1 VSPAPVG
8 SPTGAAVSALRPVV
22 DDVVTR
28 AGFVLDELD
37 ARPAGRRLVVR
48 VTVDSP
54 EVPGVEDGPTGGV
67 DLDAVARLSRDVSA
81 AVDARESEDPTVRD
95 ALAGAYTLEVTTP
108 GTDRPL
114 TEPRHWQRAWLR
126 RVGVTLVSGETL
138 SGRVGGVSTADDGPA
153 TVTLAVGKD
162 VRPVPLDEVT
172 HAAVEVEFK
181 PAPDAEVEALRAARR
196 DGTGPGDTQ
205 HRGQHADGGAGP
217 VDEEQ
222 Q

>member
-22 DDVVTR
+22 DEVVTR

-37 ARPAGRRLVVR
+37 VRPAGRRLVVR
-48 VTVDSP
+48 VTVEPP
-54 EVPGVEDGPTGGV
+54 EVPGVDDGPAGGV
-67 DLDAVARLSRDVSA
+67 DLDAVAELSRAVSA
-81 AVDARESEDPTVRD
+81 AVDARESDDPTVRE
-95 ALAGAYTLEVTTP
+95 ALAGAYTLEVSTP

-126 RVGVTLVSGETL
+126 RVAVTLVGGGTL
-138 SGRVGGVSTADDGPA
+138 TGRVGGVSTPDDGPA

-162 VRPVPLDEVT
+162 LHTVSLADVT
-172 HAAVEVEFK
+172 RAGVEVEFK

-196 DGTGPGDTQ
+196 DGTGPE
-205 HRGQHADGGAGP
+205 
-217 VDEEQ
+217 EEQ
-222 Q
+222 

>member
-1 VSPAPVG
+1 MSRAPVG

-37 ARPAGRRLVVR
+37 VRPAGRRLVVR
-48 VTVDSP
+48 VTVDQP
-54 EVPGVEDGPTGGV
+54 DVPGVDDGPTGGV
-67 DLDAVARLSRDVSA
+67 DLDAVAHLSRDVSA
-81 AVDARESEDPTVRD
+81 AVDARESDDPTVRD
-95 ALAGAYTLEVTTP
+95 ALAAGYTLEVTTP

-126 RVGVTLVSGETL
+126 RVAVSLTGGETL
-138 SGRVGGVSTADDGPA
+138 TGRVGSVSTPDDAAPDGPA

-162 VRPVPLDEVT
+162 LRRVSLAEVSS
-172 HAAVEVEFK
+172 AAVEVEFK

-196 DGTGPGDTQ
+196 EVE
-205 HRGQHADGGAGP
+205 R
-217 VDEEQ
+217 
-222 Q
+222 